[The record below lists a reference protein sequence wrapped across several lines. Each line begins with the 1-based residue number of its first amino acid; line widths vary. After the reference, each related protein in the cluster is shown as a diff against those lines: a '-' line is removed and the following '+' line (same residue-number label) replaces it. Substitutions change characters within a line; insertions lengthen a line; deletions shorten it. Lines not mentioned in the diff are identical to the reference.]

1 MTTEQKKILE
11 HSYKIIIAI
20 NKLENKTEAKK
31 MTYQN
36 ANDFLL
42 KYASKKMQK
51 ASGNKL
57 QEYKRLKKIATD
69 NLYHNNVLRKKSL
82 IDLFLGT

>member
-1 MTTEQKKILE
+1 
-11 HSYKIIIAI
+11 
-20 NKLENKTEAKK
+20 